1 MFRCCDLEGNI
12 IFNLAIGLQSRII
25 AVLEVKADNPLLILN
40 KKQNLWIFFK
50 LYWDILP
57 VWDKS
62 LF

>member
-1 MFRCCDLEGNI
+1 MFRCCDLEGNR

-50 LYWDILP
+50 
-57 VWDKS
+57 
-62 LF
+62 